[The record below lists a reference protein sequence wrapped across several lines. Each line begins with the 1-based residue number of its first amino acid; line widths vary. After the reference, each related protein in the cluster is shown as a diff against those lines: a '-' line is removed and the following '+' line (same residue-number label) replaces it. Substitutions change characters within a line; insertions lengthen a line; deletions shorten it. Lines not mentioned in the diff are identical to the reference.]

1 MVINT
6 RQLTVSHQS
15 GSPKNKNRSIQ
26 EFIKSECK
34 RKKKIDELTFCV
46 ALFMLV
52 NQQKQAVEMALLGL
66 RDYKLKDEF
75 KHLESRLEWEARR
88 AEEKGVG
95 TVSESYNG
103 RSVV

>member
-46 ALFMLV
+46 ALF
-52 NQQKQAVEMALLGL
+52 KAG
-66 RDYKLKDEF
+66 
-75 KHLESRLEWEARR
+75 
-88 AEEKGVG
+88 
-95 TVSESYNG
+95 
-103 RSVV
+103 